1 MRQGAAN
8 FASKNKLVVGATRSQ
23 AMTMNPMSK
32 PVRPGTEF
40 LLDDSSKNHFTCK
53 FGFIS
58 MELRLINKQ
67 FLVFLANRVV

>member
-40 LLDDSSKNHFTCK
+40 LLDDSYKKSFQLLVRIH
-53 FGFIS
+53 
-58 MELRLINKQ
+58 INGAEIEQ
-67 FLVFLANRVV
+67 